1 MEKDIKLALQ
11 YKNPNEIFPDSL
23 FTVLYWSI
31 SYFWYSI
38 EEKKSQLKI
47 IEEKEK
53 KLIQTITVSKR
64 FINCLNKSKIIPQ
77 SIIDEFA
84 TQKKIIVTKDYEYIV
99 EPKNA
104 IRNKI
109 NN

>member
-23 FTVLYWSI
+23 FTFLYWSI

-47 IEEKEK
+47 IEEKGGSIFSIKDINEK
-53 KLIQTITVSKR
+53 CSMCGIPCFYVFFSFSIPILNFCELEKEFKRIPYYVVSKP
-64 FINCLNKSKIIPQ
+64 LH
-77 SIIDEFA
+77 A
-84 TQKKIIVTKDYEYIV
+84 Y
-99 EPKNA
+99 
-104 IRNKI
+104 
-109 NN
+109 

>member
-11 YKNPNEIFPDSL
+11 YKNPNENFPDSL
-23 FTVLYWSI
+23 FTFLYWSI

-53 KLIQTITVSKR
+53 KLIQTFTVSKR
-64 FINCLNKSKIIPQ
+64 FINCLNKSKIIPK

-99 EPKNA
+99 DPKNA
-104 IRNKI
+104 MRNK
-109 NN
+109 